1 MLAADGADD
10 VLVLGDESVHLVE
23 AHGIDVDL
31 GVLLADELI
40 GTVAGLAGAAVQ
52 QGVREAGNVA
62 GRHPSLGVHDDGGI
76 EADVV
81 GAFLHEL
88 LQPCLLDVVL
98 ELDAQ
103 RAVVPAIGQTAVD
116 LRAGEHITT
125 VLAEID
131 DHIKGLFALFH
142 CKYILSVRGW
152 FAVSCCSIL
161 PAAFPAAGRAF
172 PVESTLSLLY
182 HVLGGL

>member
-23 AHGIDVDL
+23 AHGIDIDL

-40 GTVAGLAGAAVQ
+40 GAMAGLAGAAVQ

-62 GRHPSLGVHDDGGI
+62 GRHPGLGVHDDGGV

-88 LQPCLLDVVL
+88 FQPCLLDIVL